1 MQRKL
6 PLIALALLFI
16 GSVLL
21 LLGIIGGRFLLK
33 YSHINNTKLQQRT
46 TTNLLPPK
54 LTLTPQ
60 LAPSSISFPLQWST
74 YRNEN
79 YGYEIQY
86 PKDWEYIEALPRTD
100 IQSQVDDRKYLFAE
114 DNELQ
119 KITFRENTSE
129 YTGGIFQIRVLANP
143 KQFTL
148 DQWARNYRVE
158 FAGGG
163 NAAKVTGEMQLG
175 GHPAKEISLFAFSL
189 NDFNSVIVA
198 PYREQV
204 YYLTFPGE
212 VESMSPEFERNIPP
226 ELKRNKQIYDQMIS
240 SFTFIQ

>member
-1 MQRKL
+1 
-6 PLIALALLFI
+6 

-33 YSHINNTKLQQRT
+33 YSHINNAKLQQRT

-129 YTGGIFQIRVLANP
+129 YTGGIFQ
-143 KQFTL
+143 
-148 DQWARNYRVE
+148 
-158 FAGGG
+158 
-163 NAAKVTGEMQLG
+163 
-175 GHPAKEISLFAFSL
+175 
-189 NDFNSVIVA
+189 
-198 PYREQV
+198 
-204 YYLTFPGE
+204 
-212 VESMSPEFERNIPP
+212 
-226 ELKRNKQIYDQMIS
+226 
-240 SFTFIQ
+240 